1 MLSWKNKR
9 RKEKERAPRRNK
21 QNQLPTLAQLLQ
33 RKRRIKP
40 PRMPK
45 SFKRKSQVPQRRTR
59 TKNLRKTKM
68 RITSPTESSR
78 RPRLLIVPN
87 RKRKLTTLMTSLNRR
102 RTPQPLRLNQRQQGR
117 SNLESPSLAEV
128 PKGLVGTSV
137 RDLMTLMKMAGTI
150 ALANK
155 DRLRMMLV
163 QVEDVNS
170 LTCLHLPKLE
180 IITKRRRRSPSLLPS
195 SQPSVVKP
203 T

>member
-1 MLSWKNKR
+1 M
-9 RKEKERAPRRNK
+9 
-21 QNQLPTLAQLLQ
+21 
-33 RKRRIKP
+33 
-40 PRMPK
+40 
-45 SFKRKSQVPQRRTR
+45 
-59 TKNLRKTKM
+59 
-68 RITSPTESSR
+68 
-78 RPRLLIVPN
+78 
-87 RKRKLTTLMTSLNRR
+87 
-102 RTPQPLRLNQRQQGR
+102 
-117 SNLESPSLAEV
+117 
-128 PKGLVGTSV
+128 VGTSV